1 MGNLMKMELRRLFM
15 SKLFYGLMAT
25 VALLNII
32 FQVLP
37 AIFMHFFVPNEPP
50 HVVHYSDFFAHP
62 FTLTFLIVMMII
74 SVVSF
79 TYADIAHGYIKNIA
93 GQVPNKSIIVYAK
106 FIVTGVHNCIFMLVS
121 ALSGLLGAVIIS
133 AIGFSRLEMDGLMGQ
148 AILTF
153 LIKWML
159 SMAICSIL
167 LFFTMAVKN
176 KTLATV
182 IGVLLGTGALG
193 MVYFGLNTAVN
204 NIFHIDDFS
213 VDSYVPDQLIN
224 SVNVGTNVAVI
235 NAIITAVVCTALFL
249 ALTVKVFNSRDV
261 K

>member
-1 MGNLMKMELRRLFM
+1 MGNLIKMDLRRMFM
-15 SKLFYGLMAT
+15 SKLFYCMMAV
-25 VALLNII
+25 VAVLNII
-32 FQVLP
+32 FQIIP
-37 AIFMHFFVPNEPP
+37 PIFIRFFAPSEPT
-50 HVVHYSDFFAHP
+50 HAMQLSDFFAQP
-62 FTLTFLIVMMII
+62 FSLTFLMVLMII

-93 GQVPNKSIIVYAK
+93 GQVPNKSHIIYSK

-133 AIGFSRLEMDGLMGQ
+133 AIGFSRMEMDGLMGQ
-148 AILTF
+148 AMLTF

-159 SMAICSIL
+159 SMAISAIL

-182 IGVLLGTGALG
+182 VGVILGTGALG

-204 NIFHIDDFS
+204 SIFHIDDFS
-213 VDSYVPDQLIN
+213 VNSYVPDQLIN

-235 NAIITAVVCTALFL
+235 NAVIVGIVCIVLFL